1 MSTVHHYYN
10 VMRVNDEHTTVLPGD
25 YFNFE
30 VKVRFHSADT
40 FPAGLQHH
48 FSPASIPAQDFF
60 QEGPTFLHTVLSLSP
75 FTIECV
81 DEIAE
86 GVLSNVQSLFRVDS
100 LSSFISL
107 EPQES
112 QHRVIPLTVTVI
124 ILNVVERAA
133 SEEFTQRSRRS
144 QRVSLRRSERLGTRR
159 SERLSARA
167 SQRQSSRLNQR
178 QSSEV
183 NYGSDDEIL
192 INRFLKKCTVIRECE
207 DCCICLEEMNVN
219 AECYKLSCQH
229 IFHLPCI
236 LTWLKTSHVCP
247 LCRHSLPTGEN

>member
-10 VMRVNDEHTTVLPGD
+10 VMRVNDEHTRVLPGD

-30 VKVRFHSADT
+30 VKVRFHSEDT

-48 FSPASIPAQDFF
+48 FSPASIPAQNFF
-60 QEGPTFLHTVLSLSP
+60 QE
-75 FTIECV
+75 
-81 DEIAE
+81 
-86 GVLSNVQSLFRVDS
+86 
-100 LSSFISL
+100 
-107 EPQES
+107 
-112 QHRVIPLTVTVI
+112 
-124 ILNVVERAA
+124 ERAA

-144 QRVSLRRSERLGTRR
+144 QRVSLRRSERL
-159 SERLSARA
+159 SSRA
-167 SQRQSSRLNQR
+167 SGRQSSRLNQR

-183 NYGSDDEIL
+183 NHGCDDEIL

-219 AECYKLSCQH
+219 AECYTLSCQH
-229 IFHLPCI
+229 VFHLPCI

-247 LCRHSLPTGEN
+247 LCRHYLPTGEN